1 MQTIVV
7 RIARNAVLVA
17 LFVAAAVLGAVS
29 GALFVFAG
37 DLPQISALD
46 DYAPNTITR
55 VYARSGDIVGEFATE
70 RRIVVTY
77 DRIAEHLRHAIVAA
91 EDESFERHVGLS
103 IPRILIALFKDLVEQ
118 RKAAGASTLTQQLA
132 RNLFLTPEKT
142 WERKIKEALIA
153 IQIEKRYT
161 KPEVFTLYANQIYL
175 GHGAYGVEAAS
186 RLYFGK
192 SASALSVPE
201 AATIAGII
209 QSPSRQSPYV
219 NMENALRR
227 RNYALTRMATEGYIS
242 EAEAEAARKSPI
254 VTVGLPTAP
263 ASVAPYFVEEVR
275 KYLEATYGAQQLYEN
290 GLGVRT
296 GLDIALQRV
305 ATRVLA
311 DGLRRVDKRRGWRAP
326 RRNVL
331 TEQQSLDAFAHPRW
345 GRAPEDG
352 DVVPAVVEAVEP
364 ARIRVRIGAERADIP
379 RDGFSWTGRSA
390 ATQLVKVGDL
400 VEARVKR
407 GDAGKPLT
415 ASLEQEPVVEGALL
429 AIENRTGH
437 VLAMVGGYDFERS
450 KFNRAVQ
457 AARQLGS
464 TFKPFVYT
472 AAIDRGYTP
481 ASMLLDAPVAF
492 SGGAGAPPYAP
503 SNYDNT
509 FQGPI
514 TLRRALEQSRNVP
527 AVRLMD
533 ALGPRQVIQY
543 ARRFGFEGPM
553 PPYLSLALGAAE
565 ATLEEVVT
573 AYAVFPNQGVRM
585 KPHAVTRVID
595 RLGNVLEEN
604 RPEPTDA
611 IRADTAY
618 VMTSLL
624 EGVTQRGTA
633 AKAAALNWPVGG
645 KTGTTNDYTDA
656 WFIGFDPDIT
666 VGVWVG
672 LDQKK
677 PLGNRETGGVA
688 ALPIWIE
695 FMKAW
700 IGDRKDKPEF
710 ARPGNVLFVSVDPST
725 GAETTGEGSPAIS
738 EVFISGT
745 QPSAVPRQQD
755 EPPPAAPAPPAPAPQ
770 KPSPPGDDR
779 PSRQPQR

>member
-1 MQTIVV
+1 MQTFVV
-7 RIARNAVLVA
+7 RIARNAVLVL
-17 LFVAAAVLGAVS
+17 LFVAAAVLGTAS
-29 GALFVFAG
+29 GAFFVYAG
-37 DLPQISALD
+37 DLPQVSALD

-55 VYARSGDIVGEFATE
+55 VHARNGEVIGEFATE

-77 DRIAEHLRHAIVAA
+77 DQISPHLRHAIIAA

-103 IPRILIALFKDLVEQ
+103 VPRIVITLLRDILER
-118 RKAAGASTLTQQLA
+118 RKAGASTLTQQLA
-132 RNLFLTPEKT
+132 KNLFLTPEKT
-142 WERKIKEALIA
+142 WERKIREALLA
-153 IQIEKRYT
+153 VQIEKRYT
-161 KPEVFTLYANQIYL
+161 KPEIFTLYANQIYL

-192 SASALSVPE
+192 PAKDLAVEE
-201 AATIAGII
+201 AAVIAGIV

-227 RNYALTRMATEGYIS
+227 RNYALTRMAAEGYIS
-242 EAEAEAARKSPI
+242 EAEAEAARNRPI
-254 VTVGLPTAP
+254 VTAGLPP
-263 ASVAPYFVEEVR
+263 PPQSVAPYFVEEVR
-275 KYLEATYGAQQLYEN
+275 KHLESKFGAQRLYET

-296 GLDIALQRV
+296 GLDVRLQEGANRAV
-305 ATRVLA
+305 D
-311 DGLRRVDKRRGWRAP
+311 DGLRRVDKRHGWRAP

-331 TEQQSLDAFAHPRW
+331 TEQRSIDAFKLPRW
-345 GRAPEDG
+345 DLPMSAG

-364 ARIRVRIGAERADIP
+364 ARIRVRIGVERAEIG
-379 RDGFSWTGRSA
+379 RDGFAWTRRASA
-390 ATQLVKVGDL
+390 AQIVKVGDL
-400 VEARVKR
+400 VEARLLPR
-407 GDAGKPLT
+407 EAGRPQM
-415 ASLEQEPVVEGALL
+415 ASLEQEPLLEGALL
-429 AIENRTGH
+429 AVENRTGQ

-457 AARQLGS
+457 AFRQLGS

-472 AAIDRGYTP
+472 TAIDRGYTP
-481 ASMLLDAPVAF
+481 ASIILDAPVSF
-492 SGGAGAPPYAP
+492 PGGAGSPPYSP
-503 SNYDNT
+503 SNYDRT

-527 AVRLMD
+527 AVRLTD

-543 ARRFGFEGPM
+543 VRRFGLTGPM

-565 ATLEEVVT
+565 ATLEEVVA

-585 KPHAVTRVID
+585 TPHAVLKVVD
-595 RLGNVLEEN
+595 RQGNVLEEN

-624 EGVTQRGTA
+624 QGVTQRGTA
-633 AKAAALNWPVGG
+633 GRAAALNWPIGG

-656 WFIGFDPDIT
+656 WFVGFDPDIT
-666 VGVWVG
+666 VGVWIG

-677 PLGNRETGGVA
+677 SIGYGETGAVA
-688 ALPIWIE
+688 ALPIWMD
-695 FMKAW
+695 FMKVW
-700 IGDRKDKPEF
+700 IGGRTERPEF
-710 ARPGNVLFVSVDPST
+710 VRPGNVMLVNLSA
-725 GAETTGEGSPAIS
+725 GGSGDGFN

-745 QPSAVPRQQD
+745 QPAAG
-755 EPPPAAPAPPAPAPQ
+755 EPPLPPEPPAAHDPEAPPPD
-770 KPSPPGDDR
+770 KPMPPPGVPRVPD
-779 PSRQPQR
+779 QQRE